1 MSTGSK
7 KSIGSQN
14 KKHDMPLFSEKS
26 QGHTSRPFEQ
36 TNIKKKIYQFSSDAD
51 KITPVAVQS
60 QKKNLFDIDKVFF
73 RFCHSASS
81 ASSLLDVCPRRR
93 DR

>member
-36 TNIKKKIYQFSSDAD
+36 TNTKKKIYQFSSDPD

-60 QKKNLFDIDKVFF
+60 QKKNLFDILSPKYFFVFVTLPPLPPL
-73 RFCHSASS
+73 S
-81 ASSLLDVCPRRR
+81 
-93 DR
+93 

>member
-1 MSTGSK
+1 
-7 KSIGSQN
+7 
-14 KKHDMPLFSEKS
+14 MPLFSEKS

-36 TNIKKKIYQFSSDAD
+36 TNTKKKIYQFSSDAD

-60 QKKNLFDIDKVFF
+60 QKKNLFDILSPKYFFVFVT
-73 RFCHSASS
+73 ASS